1 MRDRA
6 AFARHHPALCLAPGL
21 FLSLKKGARETDA
34 EPRVLATQTL
44 DGAEHVFEG
53 PGPLGV
59 DDLRALQGVYMLA
72 SRPSANVSLETSAP
86 RSETGLALAAGLE
99 VWASPGESTLAKFVA
114 CSMASVADAAGYDG
128 SAGGP
133 RRLMAEALDRLSGI
147 RVSVVRDGT
156 VLVRSRLLAKS
167 PLLGADEG
175 GSRDT
180 TALALAPSLS
190 TVVLTGAKGVRH
202 CRLEWSEISA
212 LGTGGAIRA
221 LHQRLCAFV
230 DPGKAHKVALRTL
243 LRYAYG
249 ETDVRNTARRRASD
263 VRAAMAEIGTLPG
276 WRVTDDGEEGE
287 ARVFLVRRPAA
298 RRPGDDPGTETP
310 PSA

>member
-86 RSETGLALAAGLE
+86 RSETGLALAAALE
-99 VWASPGESTLAKFVA
+99 VWASPGEPTLAKFVA

-175 GSRDT
+175 GARLVAAGAGVGVVPTLFGCGSRGVVGVSGAAEGIECGVEGHDASPT
-180 TALALAPSLS
+180 MRSSSSWPPP
-190 TVVLTGAKGVRH
+190 TVAACGAYSH
-202 CRLEWSEISA
+202 S
-212 LGTGGAIRA
+212 
-221 LHQRLCAFV
+221 
-230 DPGKAHKVALRTL
+230 
-243 LRYAYG
+243 
-249 ETDVRNTARRRASD
+249 
-263 VRAAMAEIGTLPG
+263 
-276 WRVTDDGEEGE
+276 
-287 ARVFLVRRPAA
+287 
-298 RRPGDDPGTETP
+298 
-310 PSA
+310 